1 MEADKLGLALGGGGA
16 RGLCHIGVWRVLQEL
31 NIRPDLLAGTSM
43 GGLIGALI
51 AAGHDAD
58 EMEQIARDVDW
69 LRLLNWGLTGRL
81 LSGTRFRSW
90 LGKYVPQT
98 FEELAVPLV
107 LTATD
112 VVDGQ
117 IRYLHSGDLITAIQ
131 ATTAYPG
138 ALESVRFGE
147 SILVDGGILN
157 QIPVDGARFLGARR
171 VIAVNATPLETLEN
185 PSEAVQTATRRS
197 AAGALREA
205 MRAIDVMQSQLTMVR
220 LSLYPPDVLIDPRI
234 EGVAITDF
242 NKSALAISAGESA
255 AREKVGKLRELTARD
270 APELGGPSA

>member
-117 IRYLHSGDLITAIQ
+117 IRYLHTGDLITAIQ

-147 SILVDGGILN
+147 SILLDGGILN
-157 QIPVDGARFLGARR
+157 QIPVDGARFLGAPGHRR
-171 VIAVNATPLETLEN
+171 QCDPARN
-185 PSEAVQTATRRS
+185 P
-197 AAGALREA
+197 
-205 MRAIDVMQSQLTMVR
+205 
-220 LSLYPPDVLIDPRI
+220 
-234 EGVAITDF
+234 
-242 NKSALAISAGESA
+242 GES
-255 AREKVGKLRELTARD
+255 L
-270 APELGGPSA
+270 

>member
-1 MEADKLGLALGGGGA
+1 METDRIGLVLGGGGA
-16 RGLCHIGVWRVLQEL
+16 RGLCHIGVWRVLQEM

-58 EMEQIARDVDW
+58 EMEKIARDVDW

-81 LSGTRFRSW
+81 LSGARFRDW
-90 LGKYVPQT
+90 VGKYVPET
-98 FEELAVPLV
+98 FDELEVPLV

-117 IRYLHSGDLITAIQ
+117 IRYLHTGDLITAIQ

-138 ALESVRFGE
+138 ALESVRMGE

-171 VIAVNATPLETLEN
+171 IIAVNATPLETLEN
-185 PSEAVQTATRRS
+185 PNEAVQVSARRS

-205 MRAIDVMQSQLTMVR
+205 MRAIDIMQSQLTMVR
-220 LSLYPPDVLIDPRI
+220 LSLYSPDVLIDPRI

-242 NKSALAISAGESA
+242 HKSGLAIAAGDSA
-255 AREKVGKLRELTARD
+255 ARDRADKLRELTDGR
-270 APELGGPSA
+270 G